1 MIVATAGHIDHGKT
15 QLIKALT
22 GINTDR
28 LPEEKKR
35 GMSIDLGFAYKD
47 LGNGITIGFV
57 DVPGHARFINNMLA
71 GVAGIDFSL
80 LVIAAD
86 DGPMPQTL
94 EHLAILDFLEINRG
108 AVVISKVDKVNTERT
123 EEVKEV
129 TKSLLKGTRFEKVP
143 LFQVASILNLGVK
156 NLLKYIEDE
165 AEKTIKKEASGNFRL
180 AIDRSF
186 SLKGSGV
193 VVTGSVFSGCASVGD
208 EFILSPKGKKVRI
221 RAIHSQNK
229 VSKKT
234 FTGERC
240 ALNITGTGINANSIS
255 RGDWILSNYINYSSI
270 RMDADIRVMTDKV
283 KPLKHWTPAHIHLG
297 TAKVTCRIA
306 ILQNK
311 MLQPGGKGFVQ
322 LVLNKPISCFYGDH
336 FILRDVSAETTIAG
350 GIIIDPFSLAKGRC
364 KQGRISRLI
373 VMTEKSSEEVISKLL
388 LQNPNGI
395 NLNNF
400 TKTRNLTLQEIN
412 NVINLLDLKKI
423 EDGDKAWIINSK
435 EWKKIGNLII
445 DTVFDFYKKN
455 ITNID
460 LYESELIKII
470 NLKIPIYILKNA
482 LREKIR
488 SGELIQ
494 KGKYI
499 YSPKHSPNLSSQ
511 DLKIWKKVQPILN
524 KNNINPPLVREIG
537 IVLNIEQKL
546 LEKFFEKASKLKLV
560 IRISPKR
567 YFIPMAI
574 RNLAKIAEEL
584 GNKERNGKLSM
595 KKFQITLC
603 IGRNLTIEILEFF
616 DKVGFTKRLKDKR
629 LILKSSID
637 VLK

>member
-350 GIIIDPFSLAKGRC
+350 GIIIDPFSLGSPMILTELFFFNFSKPYSITSFSC
-364 KQGRISRLI
+364 SIIFLI
-373 VMTEKSSEEVISKLL
+373 PIFS
-388 LQNPNGI
+388 I
-395 NLNNF
+395 NLIDSEKPTTSAVCSVPASYFVGLLGKVILSFLTSSIIPPPPWYGGSLSNHSF
-400 TKTRNLTLQEIN
+400 LAYKTPTP
-412 NVINLLDLKKI
+412 V
-423 EDGDKAWIINSK
+423 G
-435 EWKKIGNLII
+435 
-445 DTVFDFYKKN
+445 
-455 ITNID
+455 
-460 LYESELIKII
+460 
-470 NLKIPIYILKNA
+470 PYIL
-482 LREKIR
+482 
-488 SGELIQ
+488 
-494 KGKYI
+494 
-499 YSPKHSPNLSSQ
+499 
-511 DLKIWKKVQPILN
+511 
-524 KNNINPPLVREIG
+524 
-537 IVLNIEQKL
+537 
-546 LEKFFEKASKLKLV
+546 
-560 IRISPKR
+560 
-567 YFIPMAI
+567 
-574 RNLAKIAEEL
+574 
-584 GNKERNGKLSM
+584 
-595 KKFQITLC
+595 
-603 IGRNLTIEILEFF
+603 
-616 DKVGFTKRLKDKR
+616 
-629 LILKSSID
+629 
-637 VLK
+637 